1 MDRFNSV
8 EPQYS
13 FNKVIREEL
22 PDDGIAV
29 FGITQLGFAAWFGFP
44 TYEPRTLIHSGYQG
58 TLGYA
63 FPTALGAQVGNPDKK
78 VIAVSGDG
86 GFMFGVQE
94 LATAAQHNI
103 GVVTIVM
110 NDGAFGNVK
119 RNQKEDYGERYLGVE
134 LRNPDFLKLA
144 DAFGVMGQRV
154 NSPEGL
160 RNAIKEA
167 FREDGP
173 ALIEVT
179 VGEMPSLWKYMPLVR
194 AKDQTRDK
202 P

>member
-1 MDRFNSV
+1 M
-8 EPQYS
+8 
-13 FNKVIREEL
+13 
-22 PDDGIAV
+22 
-29 FGITQLGFAAWFGFP
+29 AWFGFP
-44 TYEPRTLIHSGYQG
+44 TYKPRTLIHPGYQG

-78 VIAVSGDG
+78 VVAISGDG
-86 GFMFGVQE
+86 GFMFNVQE

-119 RNQKEDYGERYLGVE
+119 RNQKEDYGERYLGVD
-134 LRNPDFLKLA
+134 LQNPDFVKLA

-160 RNAIKEA
+160 RH
-167 FREDGP
+167 
-173 ALIEVT
+173 ALKL
-179 VGEMPSLWKYMPLVR
+179 SLIHI
-194 AKDQTRDK
+194 
-202 P
+202 